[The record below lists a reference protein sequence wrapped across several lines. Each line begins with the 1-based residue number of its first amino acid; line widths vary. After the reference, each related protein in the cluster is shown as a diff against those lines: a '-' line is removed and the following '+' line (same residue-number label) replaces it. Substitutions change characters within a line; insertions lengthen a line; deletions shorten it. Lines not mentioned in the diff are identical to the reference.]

1 LLKVY
6 LDSSAIVKRYTSEP
20 GSPAADHVFDKC
32 WLGELLI
39 ATSIWNIGEILG
51 VFDMRRRK
59 KWLDENEFRKTL
71 KKFVSE
77 IMGLL
82 RLRAVEIVP
91 ILTSMLV
98 ESWPLILEER
108 IYEADALQIQTYIYS
123 GGNLL
128 LSADNE
134 LINVALKKGIKA
146 VNIED
151 ESEVKRLLKSNKPSD
166 F

>member
-1 LLKVY
+1 
-6 LDSSAIVKRYTSEP
+6 
-20 GSPAADHVFDKC
+20 
-32 WLGELLI
+32 
-39 ATSIWNIGEILG
+39 
-51 VFDMRRRK
+51 
-59 KWLDENEFRKTL
+59 
-71 KKFVSE
+71 
-77 IMGLL
+77 MGLL

-108 IYEADALQIQTYIYS
+108 ICEADALQIQTYIYS

-151 ESEVKRLLKSNKPSD
+151 ESEVKRLLKSNKPGN